1 LADDNNLVSGRW
13 FHPDPMAGRDMA
25 AGRQTSKKRKF
36 MSAVPESIEFHLPF
50 DPSILMSVLAVAV
63 IVVFSWLATRK
74 LRRIP
79 GTLQN
84 FLEWILNIVF
94 QFADDMV
101 GPTAPRYYPLF
112 AMLFFFI
119 LVSNLMGL
127 IPGLFSSTSR
137 LSTTVGL
144 ALVVF
149 FSTHFFGIKERGVW
163 GYVKHWF
170 GPVPVWLKPFML
182 IIELISEIA
191 RPLSLSFRLFGNIL
205 AKEILL
211 GVLALLVVIFL
222 PSGNLI
228 QEILALV
235 PIILRPLII
244 LLGILVSIIQAF
256 VFMILAMVYIGGA
269 VQAHE
274 GH

>member
-1 LADDNNLVSGRW
+1 
-13 FHPDPMAGRDMA
+13 
-25 AGRQTSKKRKF
+25 

-50 DPSILMSVLAVAV
+50 DASILMSLLAVGIIGLV
-63 IVVFSWLATRK
+63 SWLGTRR
-74 LRRIP
+74 LSHVPR
-79 GTLQN
+79 GAQN
-84 FLEWILNIVF
+84 LLEWILGIVY
-94 QFADDMV
+94 QFADDMI
-101 GPTAPRYYPLF
+101 GPTAARYYPLF
-112 AMLFFFI
+112 TMLFFFI
-119 LVSNLMGL
+119 MVSNLMGL

-149 FSTHFFGIKERGVW
+149 FSTHYFGIKEQGVW
-163 GYVKHWF
+163 GYIKHWF

-182 IIELISEIA
+182 LIELISELA

-211 GVLALLVVIFL
+211 GVLALLVIVFL
-222 PSGNLI
+222 PSGNII
-228 QEILALV
+228 QEILTLV
-235 PIILRPLII
+235 PAILRPLII

-256 VFMILAMVYIGGA
+256 VFMVLAMVYIGGA

>member
-1 LADDNNLVSGRW
+1 VSAIPESIEYHLPFDASILMSLGSVVVIALVSW
-13 FHPDPMAGRDMA
+13 A
-25 AGRQTSKKRKF
+25 ATRR
-36 MSAVPESIEFHLPF
+36 MSAVPRGWQG
-50 DPSILMSVLAVAV
+50 LM
-63 IVVFSWLATRK
+63 
-74 LRRIP
+74 
-79 GTLQN
+79 
-84 FLEWILNIVF
+84 EWILGIVF

-127 IPGLFSSTSR
+127 VPGLFSSTSR

-149 FSTHFFGIKERGVW
+149 FSTHYFGIKERGVW
-163 GYVKHWF
+163 GYVRHWF

-182 IIELISEIA
+182 IIELISELA

-211 GVLALLVVIFL
+211 GVLALLVIIFL

-228 QEILALV
+228 QEALTLV
-235 PIILRPLII
+235 PAVLRPLII

>member
-1 LADDNNLVSGRW
+1 
-13 FHPDPMAGRDMA
+13 
-25 AGRQTSKKRKF
+25 
-36 MSAVPESIEFHLPF
+36 MSAIPESVEYHLPF
-50 DPSILMSVLAVAV
+50 DASILMSLVSIGV
-63 IVVFSWLATRK
+63 IGLVSWAATRR
-74 LRRIP
+74 LSFVPR
-79 GTLQN
+79 GWQG
-84 FLEWILNIVF
+84 FMEWLLGIIY

-149 FSTHFFGIKERGVW
+149 FSTHYFGVKERGLW
-163 GYVKHWF
+163 GYVRHWF
-170 GPVPVWLKPFML
+170 GPVPVWLKPFMFL
-182 IIELISEIA
+182 IELISEIA
-191 RPLSLSFRLFGNIL
+191 RPISLSFRLFGNIL

-211 GVLALLVVIFL
+211 GVLALLVIIFL
-222 PSGNLI
+222 PSGNII
-228 QEILALV
+228 QEVLTLV
-235 PIILRPLII
+235 PVVLRPLII

>member
-1 LADDNNLVSGRW
+1 
-13 FHPDPMAGRDMA
+13 
-25 AGRQTSKKRKF
+25 
-36 MSAVPESIEFHLPF
+36 MSAVPESIEYHLPF
-50 DPSILMSVLAVAV
+50 DVSALMSLLAVGV
-63 IVVFSWLATRK
+63 IVLISWLGTRRLSK
-74 LRRIP
+74 VP
-79 GTLQN
+79 GVWQN
-84 FLEWILNIVF
+84 FLEWILELIY

-112 AMLFFFI
+112 AMLFVFI
-119 LVSNLMGL
+119 LVSNLLGLVPGL
-127 IPGLFSSTSR
+127 ISSTSR

-149 FSTHFFGIKERGVW
+149 FSTHYFGIKERGLW
-163 GYVKHWF
+163 PYIQHWF
-170 GPVPVWLKPFML
+170 GPVPVWLKPFMFV
-182 IIELISEIA
+182 IELISELA

-211 GVLALLVVIFL
+211 GVLALLVFIFL
-222 PSGNLI
+222 PSGNLM
-228 QEILALV
+228 QEGLSVV

-269 VQAHE
+269 VQAHS

>member
-1 LADDNNLVSGRW
+1 
-13 FHPDPMAGRDMA
+13 
-25 AGRQTSKKRKF
+25 
-36 MSAVPESIEFHLPF
+36 MSAIPESVEYHLPF
-50 DPSILMSVLAVAV
+50 DASILMSLAAVAV
-63 IVVFSWLATRK
+63 IGLVSWAATR
-74 LRRIP
+74 R
-79 GTLQN
+79 LQAVPRGWQG
-84 FLEWILNIVF
+84 FLEWILGIIY

-101 GPTAPRYYPLF
+101 GPTAHRYYPLF
-112 AMLFFFI
+112 SMLFFFI

-149 FSTHFFGIKERGVW
+149 FSTHYFGIRERGLW
-163 GYVKHWF
+163 GYIRHWF

-182 IIELISEIA
+182 LIELISELA

-211 GVLALLVVIFL
+211 GVLALLVIIFL

-228 QEILALV
+228 QETLTLV
-235 PIILRPLII
+235 PVVLRPLII

-269 VQAHE
+269 VQTHE

>member
-1 LADDNNLVSGRW
+1 VSAIPESIEYHLPFDASILMSLGSVVVIALVSW
-13 FHPDPMAGRDMA
+13 A
-25 AGRQTSKKRKF
+25 ATRR
-36 MSAVPESIEFHLPF
+36 MSAVPRGWQG
-50 DPSILMSVLAVAV
+50 LM
-63 IVVFSWLATRK
+63 
-74 LRRIP
+74 
-79 GTLQN
+79 
-84 FLEWILNIVF
+84 EWILGIVF

-127 IPGLFSSTSR
+127 VPGLFSSTSR

-149 FSTHFFGIKERGVW
+149 FSTHYFGIKERGVW
-163 GYVKHWF
+163 GYVRHWF

-182 IIELISEIA
+182 IIELISELA

-205 AKEILL
+205 AKELLL
-211 GVLALLVVIFL
+211 GVLALLVLIFL

-228 QEILALV
+228 QEALTLV
-235 PIILRPLII
+235 PAVLRPLII

>member
-1 LADDNNLVSGRW
+1 
-13 FHPDPMAGRDMA
+13 
-25 AGRQTSKKRKF
+25 
-36 MSAVPESIEFHLPF
+36 MSAIPEAIEYKLPV
-50 DPSILMSVLAVAV
+50 DGSILMTGVAVLA
-63 IVVFSWLATRK
+63 IVGVSWLATRK
-74 LRRIP
+74 LERVPR
-79 GTLQN
+79 GWQN
-84 FLEWILNIVF
+84 FMEWILNIVF
-94 QFADDMV
+94 GFADDMV

-127 IPGLFSSTSR
+127 VPGLFSGTSR
-137 LSTTVGL
+137 LATTAGL

-149 FSTHFFGIKERGVW
+149 FATHYYGVKNQGLW

-170 GPVPVWLKPFML
+170 GPVPVWLKPFMFL
-182 IIELISEIA
+182 IEIISELA

-211 GVLALLVVIFL
+211 GVLALLVIIFL

-228 QEILALV
+228 QQALTIV
-235 PIILRPLII
+235 PLVLRPLII
-244 LLGILVSIIQAF
+244 LLGILVSVIQAF

-269 VQAHE
+269 VKAHE
-274 GH
+274 GHG

>member
-1 LADDNNLVSGRW
+1 
-13 FHPDPMAGRDMA
+13 
-25 AGRQTSKKRKF
+25 
-36 MSAVPESIEFHLPF
+36 MSAVPEAVEFHLPF
-50 DPSILMSVLAVAV
+50 DASILMSLLGVA
-63 IVVFSWLATRK
+63 IIGLLSWAATRK
-74 LRRIP
+74 LSHVPR
-79 GTLQN
+79 GAQN
-84 FLEWILNIVF
+84 FMEWILNIIY
-94 QFADDMV
+94 QFADDMI
-101 GPTAPRYYPLF
+101 GPQAQKFYPLF
-112 AMLFFFI
+112 TMLFFFI

-149 FSTHFFGIKERGVW
+149 FSTHYFGVREQGVW

-182 IIELISEIA
+182 IIELISELA

-211 GVLALLVVIFL
+211 GVLALLVIIFL

-228 QEILALV
+228 QEILTLV
-235 PIILRPLII
+235 PLVLRPLII

-256 VFMILAMVYIGGA
+256 VFMLLAMVYIGGA
-269 VQAHE
+269 MQTE

>member
-1 LADDNNLVSGRW
+1 
-13 FHPDPMAGRDMA
+13 
-25 AGRQTSKKRKF
+25 
-36 MSAVPESIEFHLPF
+36 MSAVPEAVEFHIPF
-50 DPSILMSVLAVAV
+50 DASILMSLFSVV
-63 IVVFSWLATRK
+63 IIGVVSWLGA
-74 LRRIP
+74 RRLSYVP
-79 GTLQN
+79 KGAQN
-84 FLEWILNIVF
+84 FLEWTLGIIY
-94 QFADDMV
+94 QFADEMI
-101 GPTAPRYYPLF
+101 GPTAKRYYPLF

-127 IPGLFSSTSR
+127 IPGFFSSTSR

-149 FSTHFFGIKERGVW
+149 FSTHYFGIKEQGLW
-163 GYVKHWF
+163 GYIKHWF

-182 IIELISEIA
+182 IIELISELA

-211 GVLALLVVIFL
+211 GVLALLVIIFL
-222 PSGNLI
+222 PSGNII
-228 QEILALV
+228 QQLLTIV
-235 PIILRPLII
+235 PMVLRPLII

-269 VQAHE
+269 VQAHG

>member
-1 LADDNNLVSGRW
+1 MSAIPESIEYHLPFDASILMSLGSVVVIALVSW
-13 FHPDPMAGRDMA
+13 A
-25 AGRQTSKKRKF
+25 ATRR
-36 MSAVPESIEFHLPF
+36 MSAVPRGWQG
-50 DPSILMSVLAVAV
+50 LM
-63 IVVFSWLATRK
+63 
-74 LRRIP
+74 
-79 GTLQN
+79 
-84 FLEWILNIVF
+84 EWILGIVF

-127 IPGLFSSTSR
+127 VPGLFSSTSR

-149 FSTHFFGIKERGVW
+149 FSTHYFGIKERGVW
-163 GYVKHWF
+163 GYVRHWF

-182 IIELISEIA
+182 IIELISELA

-211 GVLALLVVIFL
+211 GVLALLVIIFL

-228 QEILALV
+228 QEALTLV
-235 PIILRPLII
+235 PAVLRPLII

>member
-1 LADDNNLVSGRW
+1 
-13 FHPDPMAGRDMA
+13 
-25 AGRQTSKKRKF
+25 
-36 MSAVPESIEFHLPF
+36 MSAVPESVEFHLPF
-50 DPSILMSVLAVAV
+50 DASILMSLVAV
-63 IVVFSWLATRK
+63 GIIGLVSWLGTRR
-74 LRRIP
+74 LSHVPR
-79 GTLQN
+79 GAQN
-84 FLEWILNIVF
+84 ILEWILGMIY
-94 QFADDMV
+94 QFADDMI
-101 GPTAPRYYPLF
+101 GPTAARYYPLF

-119 LVSNLMGL
+119 VVSNLMGL
-127 IPGLFSSTSR
+127 IPGFFSSTSK

-144 ALVVF
+144 ALIVF
-149 FSTHFFGIKERGVW
+149 FSTHYFGIKEQGLW
-163 GYVKHWF
+163 GYIKHWF
-170 GPVPVWLKPFML
+170 GPVPIWLKPFML
-182 IIELISEIA
+182 IIELIGELA

-211 GVLALLVVIFL
+211 GVLALLVIIFL

-228 QEILALV
+228 QEILTLV
-235 PIILRPLII
+235 PLILRPLII

>member
-1 LADDNNLVSGRW
+1 MSAIPESIEYHLPFDASILMSLGSVVVIALVSW
-13 FHPDPMAGRDMA
+13 A
-25 AGRQTSKKRKF
+25 ATRR
-36 MSAVPESIEFHLPF
+36 MSAVPRGWQG
-50 DPSILMSVLAVAV
+50 LM
-63 IVVFSWLATRK
+63 
-74 LRRIP
+74 
-79 GTLQN
+79 
-84 FLEWILNIVF
+84 EWILGIVF

-127 IPGLFSSTSR
+127 VPGLFSSTSR

-149 FSTHFFGIKERGVW
+149 FSTHYFGIKERGVW
-163 GYVKHWF
+163 GYVRHWF

-182 IIELISEIA
+182 IIELISELA

-205 AKEILL
+205 AKELLL
-211 GVLALLVVIFL
+211 GVLALLVLIFL

-228 QEILALV
+228 QEALTLV
-235 PIILRPLII
+235 PAVLRPLII

>member
-1 LADDNNLVSGRW
+1 MSAIPESIEYHLPFDASILMSLGSVVVIALVSW
-13 FHPDPMAGRDMA
+13 A
-25 AGRQTSKKRKF
+25 ATRR
-36 MSAVPESIEFHLPF
+36 MSAVPRGWQG
-50 DPSILMSVLAVAV
+50 LM
-63 IVVFSWLATRK
+63 
-74 LRRIP
+74 
-79 GTLQN
+79 
-84 FLEWILNIVF
+84 EWILGIVF

-127 IPGLFSSTSR
+127 VPGLFSSTSR

-149 FSTHFFGIKERGVW
+149 FSTHYFGIKERGVW
-163 GYVKHWF
+163 GYVRHWF

-182 IIELISEIA
+182 IIELISELA

-211 GVLALLVVIFL
+211 GVLALLVIIFL

-228 QEILALV
+228 QEALTLV
-235 PIILRPLII
+235 PAVLRPLII

-269 VQAHE
+269 V
-274 GH
+274 

>member
-1 LADDNNLVSGRW
+1 
-13 FHPDPMAGRDMA
+13 
-25 AGRQTSKKRKF
+25 
-36 MSAVPESIEFHLPF
+36 MSAIPEGIEYHLPI
-50 DPSILMSVLAVAV
+50 DLSLVM
-63 IVVFSWLATRK
+63 SWLAVSILVFISWLGTRRMTK
-74 LRRIP
+74 VP
-79 GTLQN
+79 KGMQN
-84 FLEWILNIVF
+84 FLEWILGIICN
-94 QFADDMV
+94 FADDLV

-127 IPGLFSSTSR
+127 VPGLVSPTSR
-137 LSTTVGL
+137 LSTTAGL
-144 ALVVF
+144 ALIVF
-149 FSTHFFGIKERGVW
+149 ISTHFFGIREQGLWKYIKR
-163 GYVKHWF
+163 WF
-170 GPVPVWLKPFML
+170 GPVPTWLKPFMFF
-182 IIELISEIA
+182 IEIMGELA
-191 RPLSLSFRLFGNIL
+191 RPISLAFRLFGNIL

-228 QEILALV
+228 QEVLSIV

-244 LLGILVSIIQAF
+244 LLGLLVSVIQAF